1 MVKQEEIDRSGLMNL
16 LWYVQHRKSHIAHGD
31 ITKIAQK
38 YNMSRM
44 ELEGVITF
52 YHFFHRTDCG

>member
-16 LWYVQHRKSHIAHGD
+16 LWDVQHRKSHIGHDD

-38 YNMSRM
+38 YTTRLNRVLPPPVTSTS
-44 ELEGVITF
+44 L
-52 YHFFHRTDCG
+52 